1 MEAYWGKRLAR
12 IHVFSVLL
20 MVLCAVSLSPRRL
33 QRRSS
38 ARLSS
43 GKFVPLENALQQS
56 AFPVSVIVAQ
66 GDEKLSMTAL
76 ETLDDILFAATGN
89 SEVPVVILA
98 DESRGLTLR
107 KLLTSNELQRR
118 DHVIP
123 KGEGVVA
130 PGPSCLI
137 FSGLPRESCRA
148 AMQGIKEWNPPST
161 GKVFPSA
168 IAFAVVVPA
177 ALDKPFSQLVR
188 EIQGDYK
195 ENLPGN
201 KSQ

>member
-1 MEAYWGKRLAR
+1 
-12 IHVFSVLL
+12 

-38 ARLSS
+38 ARLCS
-43 GKFVPLENALQQS
+43 GKFVPLETLQQS

-137 FSGLPRESCRA
+137 FSGLARESCRA

-177 ALDKPFSQLVR
+177 ALDKPFSQLVQ

-201 KSQ
+201 KSQQ